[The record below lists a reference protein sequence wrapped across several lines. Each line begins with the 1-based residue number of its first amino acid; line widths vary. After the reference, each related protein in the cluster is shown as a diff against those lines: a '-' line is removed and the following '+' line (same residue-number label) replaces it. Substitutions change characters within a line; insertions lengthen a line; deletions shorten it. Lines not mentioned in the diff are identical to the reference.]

1 MAIRKDTIGAQ
12 IRRIM
17 ATHTKL
23 DKATGML
30 YNSRR
35 ELAVKRKKITM
46 LGLFVSD
53 EGTFLVRP
61 HLFRRLE
68 KLDAAGWND
77 WLNENYGTI
86 LRERL
91 LPGMG
96 NRTGKNWRL
105 YRIIGW
111 VANDNTGLRHTKTRS
126 RRNKTKRK
134 GR

>member
-12 IRRIM
+12 IKRIM
-17 ATHTKL
+17 ATHNKL
-23 DKATGML
+23 DRDTGML

-61 HLFRRLE
+61 HLFRRRE
-68 KLDAAGWND
+68 KLDAAGWNN
-77 WLNENYGTI
+77 WLAENYGTI

-96 NRTGKNWRL
+96 DRTGKHWRL

-111 VANDNTGLRHTKTRS
+111 VANDNTGLRNTKAHS
-126 RRNKTKRK
+126 QRNKTKRA
-134 GR
+134 RR